1 MKNLKHP
8 EKFVLIIGIIVLATV
23 LLTGHFDS
31 VRYNENVT
39 FGPEHSLSFKDISAQ
54 EGKIDLNNA
63 NAETLQQLYQVGEA
77 RAQAIIDYR
86 NSNCGFVS
94 IEEITNIDGITPKI
108 FEKNRDKLTLGNY
121 REDKNEI
128 RSD

>member
-8 EKFVLIIGIIVLATV
+8 EKFVLIIGIIVLVTI

-39 FGPEHSLSFKDISAQ
+39 FNPEQCLSFKDISAE

-63 NAETLQQLYQVGEA
+63 DAETLQQLYQVGEA